1 MTYEMAMM
9 MNWLLV
15 AAGLLAS
22 DAFSSLFDDLFGGDD
37 DDDVA
42 PDDVIVTDVD
52 PDDGDDMLGLNTGLG
67 AGDETSEGTEFD
79 DTILGQAGN
88 DSISGG
94 LGDDVLEGNT
104 GDDSLVGGEGSDVLA
119 GGGDTDTLFSGEGND
134 VLSSD
139 RVDADADWI
148 RGDAEQL
155 DGGAGDD
162 KLFFSGEDV
171 ATGGEGDDA
180 FGLIDTGEGPGFIT
194 DFNPDDD
201 NVTIYVDGLN
211 EAETAPAISYA
222 TDPVADTTTVS
233 LDGDETL
240 ILNGQFTAEDLGVTL
255 ADPDDIDFEALA

>member
-88 DSISGG
+88 ALFVFDAIFFRENCQRRFGFFARPG
-94 LGDDVLEGNT
+94 VLNI
-104 GDDSLVGGEGSDVLA
+104 VQ
-119 GGGDTDTLFSGEGND
+119 
-134 VLSSD
+134 
-139 RVDADADWI
+139 I
-148 RGDAEQL
+148 
-155 DGGAGDD
+155 
-162 KLFFSGEDV
+162 
-171 ATGGEGDDA
+171 
-180 FGLIDTGEGPGFIT
+180 
-194 DFNPDDD
+194 
-201 NVTIYVDGLN
+201 
-211 EAETAPAISYA
+211 
-222 TDPVADTTTVS
+222 
-233 LDGDETL
+233 
-240 ILNGQFTAEDLGVTL
+240 
-255 ADPDDIDFEALA
+255 